1 MSNCKLGGGPAG
13 LQAALTLAR
22 ARRTVAVYDAP
33 APARNA
39 ASHGVHNFLG
49 LDGMKPAEIARVAR
63 EQIEAVGG
71 VSFRRAEV
79 AGVERADGGEFV
91 LTTDE
96 GERLGAHHVIL
107 AFGHRDEHPDVPGFA
122 ECWGDT
128 IISCPYCDG
137 FEHRDRVWGLVV
149 PAAGVSATP
158 PLLARHWTDRVKLF
172 LGDGVD
178 IPDELVARLEGFGL
192 AVHRGA
198 IAAVEHE
205 AGKVTGVALAG
216 GETVPVETLL
226 WTPKALPAPLAGRL
240 AGSLGL
246 ALDEQG
252 FVAIN
257 PMQQTNVE
265 RLWAAGEATAPTL
278 AIDAARSGGAAAML
292 IVQGWFE
299 EPGH

>member
-1 MSNCKLGGGPAG
+1 MPA
-13 LQAALTLAR
+13 
-22 ARRTVAVYDAP
+22 V
-33 APARNA
+33 
-39 ASHGVHNFLG
+39 
-49 LDGMKPAEIARVAR
+49 
-63 EQIEAVGG
+63 
-71 VSFRRAEV
+71 
-79 AGVERADGGEFV
+79 
-91 LTTDE
+91 
-96 GERLGAHHVIL
+96 
-107 AFGHRDEHPDVPGFA
+107 
-122 ECWGDT
+122 
-128 IISCPYCDG
+128 
-137 FEHRDRVWGLVV
+137 
-149 PAAGVSATP
+149 GVSATP
-158 PLLARHWTDRVKLF
+158 PLLARHWTDRIKLF
-172 LGDGVD
+172 LGEGVQ

-205 AGKVTGVALAG
+205 GGKVTGVALAG

-226 WTPKALPAPLAGRL
+226 WTPKALPAPLAARL

-252 FVAIN
+252 FVAVN